1 MAFKPLNRVPNGL
14 TWPRLSLRGGT
25 AVVAKEF
32 NSETTPPGGGVLR
45 KKLAGVMVAKR
56 RFTMADIRI
65 KMPGRKCVSLVTSPG
80 MTNAFFFKLNQT
92 CKRLVILIV
101 IDIDLL
107 L

>member
-1 MAFKPLNRVPNGL
+1 M
-14 TWPRLSLRGGT
+14 
-25 AVVAKEF
+25 AKEF

-80 MTNAFFFKLNQT
+80 MTTALFFKLNQT
-92 CKRLVILIV
+92 SKRLVVILIV
-101 IDIDLL
+101 IDIDLWVL
-107 L
+107 G

>member
-14 TWPRLSLRGGT
+14 TWPRLSLRGGG
-25 AVVAKEF
+25 AAEVAKEF
-32 NSETTPPGGGVLR
+32 NSETTPPGGGGVLR

-80 MTNAFFFKLNQT
+80 MTNAFFSN
-92 CKRLVILIV
+92 
-101 IDIDLL
+101 
-107 L
+107 

>member
-25 AVVAKEF
+25 AEVAKEF

-80 MTNAFFFKLNQT
+80 MTTALFFQIESKLQKISHPY
-92 CKRLVILIV
+92 C
-101 IDIDLL
+101 D
-107 L
+107 